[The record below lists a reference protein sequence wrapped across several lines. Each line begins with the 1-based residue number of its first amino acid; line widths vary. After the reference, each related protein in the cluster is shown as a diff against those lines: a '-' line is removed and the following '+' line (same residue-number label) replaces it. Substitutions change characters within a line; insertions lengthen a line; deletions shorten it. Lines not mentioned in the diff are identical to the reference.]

1 MEKHRLTVKVEN
13 GSLEGLGSANA
24 YKEGN
29 YTDPVTDTYY
39 GEAMAI
45 VRAGVR
51 GTVKITVS
59 DEENTYITDIPVE
72 KTIYG

>member
-45 VRAGVR
+45 VRAGSR

-59 DEENTYITDIPVE
+59 DEENTYITEVSVE
-72 KTIYG
+72 ESIYG

>member
-1 MEKHRLTVKVEN
+1 
-13 GSLEGLGSANA
+13 
-24 YKEGN
+24 
-29 YTDPVTDTYY
+29 
-39 GEAMAI
+39 MAI